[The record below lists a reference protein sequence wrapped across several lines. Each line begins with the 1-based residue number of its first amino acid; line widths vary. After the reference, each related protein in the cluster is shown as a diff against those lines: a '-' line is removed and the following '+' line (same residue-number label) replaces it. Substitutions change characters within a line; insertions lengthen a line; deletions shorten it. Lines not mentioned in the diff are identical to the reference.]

1 MSGSNVFKGRSGNR
15 LVRCLL
21 AEAVEDV
28 PGPQAKE
35 GRSEQHSWWQV
46 VCVTGV
52 DYFFSTVVPNAI
64 AAFLLHLHDTTGKT
78 PHCYFGWTEGNPIV
92 YLIRFMLFGEG
103 NEAPV
108 THEVLREAEPNPE
121 KRPAIHVGG
130 R

>member
-1 MSGSNVFKGRSGNR
+1 VSGSNVFKWRSGNR
-15 LVRCLL
+15 RVRWLL

-28 PGPQAKE
+28 PSPQAKE
-35 GRSEQHSWWQV
+35 DRSEQNSWWQV
-46 VCVTGV
+46 VCLTGV
-52 DYFFSTVVPNAI
+52 DYFSTVVPNAI
-64 AAFLLHLHDTTGKT
+64 AAFLLHLRDTTGKT

-103 NEAPV
+103 DEAPV
-108 THEVLREAEPNPE
+108 THEALKEAEPNPE

>member
-1 MSGSNVFKGRSGNR
+1 VSGPNVFKGRSGNL
-15 LVRCLL
+15 LVRWLL

-28 PGPQAKE
+28 PGPQAKRD
-35 GRSEQHSWWQV
+35 RSEQNSWWQV
-46 VCVTGV
+46 VCLAGV
-52 DYFFSTVVPNAI
+52 DYFSTVVPNAI
-64 AAFLLHLHDTTGKT
+64 AAFLLHLRDTTGKT

>member
-1 MSGSNVFKGRSGNR
+1 VSGSNVFKGRSGNR
-15 LVRCLL
+15 LVRWLL

-35 GRSEQHSWWQV
+35 DRSEQNSWWQV
-46 VCVTGV
+46 VCLTGV
-52 DYFFSTVVPNAI
+52 DYFSTVVPNAI
-64 AAFLLHLHDTTGKT
+64 AAFLLHLRDTTGKT
-78 PHCYFGWTEGNPIV
+78 PHCYFGCTEGNPIV
-92 YLIRFMLFGEG
+92 YLIRFMLFGDG
-103 NEAPV
+103 DTAPV

>member
-1 MSGSNVFKGRSGNR
+1 VSGCNVFKGRSGNR
-15 LVRCLL
+15 LVRWLL

-28 PGPQAKE
+28 PSPQAKE
-35 GRSEQHSWWQV
+35 DRSEQNSWWQV
-46 VCVTGV
+46 VCLAGV
-52 DYFFSTVVPNAI
+52 DYFSTVVPNAI
-64 AAFLLHLHDTTGKT
+64 AAFLLHLRDTTGKT

-103 NEAPV
+103 DTAPV
-108 THEVLREAEPNPE
+108 TYEVLREAEPNPE